1 MYPVRMHGF
10 SPLAVRSDVRRFL
23 ADCDAKMENI
33 R

>member
-10 SPLAVRSDVRRFL
+10 SPLAIRADVRRFL
-23 ADCDAKMENI
+23 SDCDAKVENI